1 MMHNSCKI
9 IVDVIITS
17 NNYQSFQYGNFWV
30 VAILLQPCK
39 IVTRLLLGFDT
50 LCKLFTTLHNG
61 CEVVVQTVKLHS
73 TILKLLV

>member
-1 MMHNSCKI
+1 MYSFCI
-9 IVDVIITS
+9 ISVNVIITS

-50 LCKLFTTLHNG
+50 LCKVFTTLHNG

-73 TILKLLV
+73 TIKKLLV